1 MKLIIVSG
9 RSGAGKTVCS
19 HILEDLGFRCIDNLP
34 ITMLEQLATN
44 MKTTQNTATAV
55 SIDVRNQL
63 DQLKHF
69 EDILNKIRQNAI
81 DVEVIYLDA
90 HDESLLRR
98 FSETRRRHPLSTNTG
113 LSLADALQ
121 QETILLEPLSR
132 CADLTVDTSEFNLHQ
147 LRDFMRQRLGQS
159 SNNSTLSVLIQSFG
173 FKYGAPKDSD
183 FIFDVRCLSNPYW
196 MPHLRDYTG
205 KDPIIIDYLDQQ
217 DDVQHMLGDLKRF
230 INTWLEPFS
239 LNNRSYLTISIGCT
253 GGMHRSVYLVE
264 KLVSQI
270 NSTYCNLQHRHRELL

>member
-34 ITMLEQLATN
+34 ITMLEQLASN
-44 MKTTQNTATAV
+44 MQATQSTPTAV
-55 SIDVRNQL
+55 GIDVRNQL
-63 DQLKHF
+63 DQLKNF
-69 EDILNKIRQNAI
+69 EAIVTKIRELGI
-81 DVEVIYLDA
+81 DVEVIFLDA

-113 LSLADALQ
+113 LTLADALQ

-159 SNNSTLSVLIQSFG
+159 NNSTLSVLIQSFG
-173 FKYGAPKDSD
+173 FKYGTPKDSD

-205 KDPIIIDYLDQQ
+205 KDPAIIDYLDQQ
-217 DDVQHMLGDLKRF
+217 DDVQHMFKDLKNF
-230 INTWLEPFS
+230 INTWLPPFS

-253 GGMHRSVYLVE
+253 GGIHRSVYLVE
-264 KLVSQI
+264 KLTAQI
-270 NSTYCNLQHRHRELL
+270 SSEHCNLQHRHRELL